1 MTEHAAPRAG
11 ARSWA
16 ASPAVRRIAWALLLA
31 LPLLWMLGSVPLF
44 DVDEGAFSEAT
55 REMLT
60 SGDWLHTTLNGAP
73 RFDKP
78 IGVYWLQAIS
88 ASVFGL
94 NEFALR
100 LPSVL
105 SCWAM
110 ALALGA
116 FARRRWGDLAGML
129 AGALV
134 VTSLGP
140 LAIGRGATADSLL
153 NLLLA
158 LAGLDLWRFSESE
171 SRTALRR
178 AYAWV
183 GLGLLVKGPV
193 AVLVPGA
200 AFFLWVAFSKRWT
213 LLRKAALDAPGWA
226 LLLAIAVPWYAYAL
240 HRHGMAF
247 INGFLLQ
254 HNVDRFTGT
263 LGGHRGNFLYYVA
276 VLPLLAMPWAPLLVL
291 AVVRARRFW
300 AEPVGRYL
308 LLWAAFVLVFFSM
321 SGTKL
326 PHYMLYGY
334 PPLVLLMARLLADAS
349 RRLVLVVAAG
359 IVMWAGIVAAL
370 PSVIVSLADKVRDPL
385 YHALIAGAPAAPM
398 LPAVVALVVVAAIA
412 FWRTRAELAPLRVIA
427 AGGVLS
433 LFAAGWLLP
442 WFASTL
448 QAPIRHAAAIAAA
461 HGGHVVQWDVHYPSF
476 SVYLRDVVPRRE
488 PRPDE
493 MILSRTDRLPPGN
506 AGGRPRLFEERGIV
520 LLGPLPTR

>member
-1 MTEHAAPRAG
+1 VAT
-11 ARSWA
+11 
-16 ASPAVRRIAWALLLA
+16 PAVRRIVWALLLA

-88 ASVFGL
+88 TSLFGL

-110 ALALGA
+110 ALALAA

-140 LAIGRGATADSLL
+140 LAIGRAATADGLL

-158 LAGLDLWRFSESE
+158 LAGLDLWRFAESE

-193 AVLVPGA
+193 AALVPGA
-200 AFFLWVAFSKRWT
+200 AFVLWCLFERRWT
-213 LLRKAALDAPGWA
+213 LLRKAALDLPGWA
-226 LLLAIAVPWYAYAL
+226 LLLVIAVPWYAYAL

-247 INGFLLQ
+247 VNGFLLQ
-254 HNVDRFTGT
+254 HNVERFTGT

-291 AVVRARRFW
+291 AVARARKFW

-308 LLWAAFVLVFFSM
+308 LLWAAFVLLFFSM

-334 PPLVLLMARLLADAS
+334 PPLVLLMARLLATAS
-349 RRLVLVVAAG
+349 RRLALVVGAV
-359 IVMWAGIVAAL
+359 IVVWAGLLAAV
-370 PSVIVSLADKVRDPL
+370 PSLFGAFADKVRDPL
-385 YHALIAGAPAAPM
+385 YHALVAGAPAAPL
-398 LPAVVALVVVAAIA
+398 LPAVIAVIVIAAIA
-412 FWRTRAELAPLRVIA
+412 FWPTRIEGAPLRLVA

-433 LFAAGWLLP
+433 LFAAAWLLP
-442 WFASTL
+442 WLGATL
-448 QAPIRHAAAIAAA
+448 QAPIRHAAAVAVA
-461 HGGHVVQWDVHYPSF
+461 HGGRVVQWDVHYPSF
-476 SVYLRDVVPRRE
+476 SVYLQGVVPRRE

-493 MILSRTDRLPPGN
+493 MVLSRVDRLPPGN

-520 LLGPLPTR
+520 LLGPLPRN

>member
-1 MTEHAAPRAG
+1 M
-11 ARSWA
+11 
-16 ASPAVRRIAWALLLA
+16 WALLLA
-31 LPLLWMLGSVPLF
+31 LPLFWMLGSVPLF

-78 IGVYWLQAIS
+78 IGVYWLQALSVS
-88 ASVFGL
+88 AFGL

-116 FARRRWGDLAGML
+116 FARRRWGELAGML

-134 VTSLGP
+134 VTSFGP
-140 LAIGRGATADSLL
+140 LAIGRGATADGLL

-158 LAGLDLWRFSESE
+158 LAGLDLWRFAESE
-171 SRTALRR
+171 ERTPLRR

-193 AVLVPGA
+193 AALVPGA
-200 AFFLWVAFSKRWT
+200 AFVLWCCFDKRWT
-213 LLRKAALDAPGWA
+213 LLRKAALDLRGWA
-226 LLLAIAVPWYAYAL
+226 LLLVIAVPWYAYAL

-247 INGFLLQ
+247 VNGFLLQ

-291 AVVRARRFW
+291 AVVRARSFW

-334 PPLVLLMARLLADAS
+334 PPLVLLMARLLAAAS

-359 IVMWAGIVAAL
+359 IVVWGVLIAAL
-370 PSVIVSLADKVRDPL
+370 PTLAVAYVGKVHDPL
-385 YHALIAGAPAAPM
+385 YHALIAGAPTAP
-398 LPAVVALVVVAAIA
+398 LRVAVLALAVVAAIA
-412 FWRTRAELAPLRVIA
+412 FWPTRTELAPLRLLA

-442 WFASTL
+442 WFGGTL
-448 QAPIRHAAAIAAA
+448 QGPIRHAAAVAAA
-461 HGGHVVQWDVHYPSF
+461 HGGRVVQWDVHFPSF
-476 SVYLRDVVPRRE
+476 SVYTRSEVPRRA
-488 PRPDE
+488 PQPDE
-493 MILSRTDRLPPGN
+493 MVLSRVDRLPGD
-506 AGGRPRLFEERGIV
+506 AGRPHLFEERGIV
-520 LLGPLPTR
+520 LLGPLPHR